1 MCEDKPEEIRYTNE
15 YFDIDTLPLKD
26 FQKKAVLEYLAQ
38 KLWRI
43 LLKTNIMEDHCKIY
57 DPLIIE
63 GNIAHSYV
71 FDMEDGGRHH
81 PFKDYKH
88 LEQMLMEETIL
99 RINEALSSPCG
110 DCDCD

>member
-1 MCEDKPEEIRYTNE
+1 MDEQINYENIYC
-15 YFDIDTLPLKD
+15 DIDTLP
-26 FQKKAVLEYLAQ
+26 FTSAQKEIVLEYLAM
-38 KLWRI
+38 KLWKI
-43 LLKTNIMEDHCKIY
+43 LLKTQIMDDCCKTY

-63 GNIAHSYV
+63 GHIAHSYV

-99 RINEALSSPCG
+99 KINEALSSPCG